1 MSVADPSML
10 LDLVLRP
17 HRSLTRAGFHAL
29 IGLMLAFAALSG
41 LVFWLAGAWPVLGFL
56 GLDVLLV
63 YLAFRL
69 SYATGRAYERVRL
82 SREALT
88 VERVDRWGRRR
99 EIALQPH
106 WLRVDVNEA
115 PSGLRLTSRGR
126 SVAIAAF
133 LPPDE
138 LTEIAD
144 VLRAALAR
152 LREPAPRG

>member
-1 MSVADPSML
+1 ML

-99 EIALQPH
+99 EFALQPH
-106 WLRVDVNEA
+106 WLRVDISEA
-115 PSGLRLTSRGR
+115 PSGLQLTSRGR
-126 SVAIAAF
+126 SIAIAAF

-138 LTEIAD
+138 LKEIAD

-152 LREPAPRG
+152 LREPAPRA